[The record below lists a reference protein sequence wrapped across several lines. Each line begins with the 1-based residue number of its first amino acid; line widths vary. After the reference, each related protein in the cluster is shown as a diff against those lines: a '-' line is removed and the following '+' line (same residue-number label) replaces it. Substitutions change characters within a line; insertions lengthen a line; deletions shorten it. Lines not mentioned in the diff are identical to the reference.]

1 MRFFNLVEASGVL
14 PLTCPRGDMAESLDL
29 SNFDLSWLPVF
40 SPDSRDVLTESVY
53 VGKAV
58 MKEMWL
64 EEA

>member
-1 MRFFNLVEASGVL
+1 M